1 VQHTGTTVHGHFS
14 FALASRAMLDPH
26 NLFLAACMF
35 AGAALYTSVGHA
47 GASAY
52 IALMALFGV
61 APTIMRPTAL
71 ALNILVAGFTSL
83 RYLRVG
89 LFRWRTV
96 WPFLLGAL
104 PFAVIGGAVQLP
116 GQFYRPLV
124 GVILIVAGIRFL
136 WPKELT
142 TNQEPRDPPI
152 VAGVAFGAL
161 IGLLSGLT
169 GTGGGI
175 FISPILLFA
184 GWSDT
189 RKASGVA
196 AVFILC
202 NSIAGLL
209 GNIAIV
215 KSLPADLPLYGVAVL
230 AGAIIGTTFGIKFAV
245 PVILKM
251 LGAVLII
258 AGCKLIGVY

>member
-1 VQHTGTTVHGHFS
+1 VAEFHT
-14 FALASRAMLDPH
+14 
-26 NLFLAACMF
+26 LFLAACMLV
-35 AGAALYTSVGHA
+35 GAALYTSVGHA

-61 APTIMRPTAL
+61 APAVMRPTAL
-71 ALNILVAGFTSL
+71 ALNILVAGFTSF

-89 LFRWRTV
+89 LFRWRTL
-96 WPFLLGAL
+96 WPFLIGAL

-124 GVILIVAGIRFL
+124 GVILIIAGIRFL

-142 TNQEPRDPPI
+142 ANQEPRDPPVI
-152 VAGVAFGAL
+152 AGVAFGAVV
-161 IGLLSGLT
+161 GLLSGLT

-175 FISPILLFA
+175 FLSPILLFA
-184 GWSDT
+184 GWSDA
-189 RKASGVA
+189 RMASGVA

-215 KSLPADLPLYGVAVL
+215 KSLPADLPIYAAAVL
-230 AGAIIGTTFGIKFAV
+230 AGAVIGTTLGIKLGV
-245 PVILKM
+245 LVILKA

>member
-1 VQHTGTTVHGHFS
+1 MFESHAF
-14 FALASRAMLDPH
+14 L
-26 NLFLAACMF
+26 LAAGMF
-35 AGAALYTSVGHA
+35 LGAALYTSVGHA

-61 APTIMRPTAL
+61 APAVMRPTAL
-71 ALNILVAGFTSL
+71 ALNILVAGFTSF
-83 RYLRVG
+83 RYLRAG
-89 LFRWRTV
+89 LFRWRTL
-96 WPFLLGAL
+96 WPFLIGAL
-104 PFAVIGGAVQLP
+104 PFAVVGGAVQLP

-124 GVILIVAGIRFL
+124 GVILVIAGIRFL
-136 WPKELT
+136 WPRELT
-142 TNQEPRDPPI
+142 SNQEPRDPPI
-152 VAGVAFGAL
+152 IAGIAFGAL
-161 IGLLSGLT
+161 VGLLSGLT

-175 FISPILLFA
+175 FLSPILLFA

-189 RKASGVA
+189 RIASGVA

-209 GNIAIV
+209 GNVAIV
-215 KSLPADLPLYGVAVL
+215 KSLPADLPIYAAAVGL
-230 AGAIIGTTFGIKFAV
+230 GAVIGTTFGIKFAV
-245 PVILKM
+245 PTILKA